1 VQSKSYACIAL
12 RTVWP
17 SCIVAAPGPSL
28 KAFGHT
34 DIHLIAVGDA
44 YRLFPEA
51 DILYAADLA
60 WWQARNP
67 KFAGKKL
74 ICQFPREPNREAIA
88 KELGVTVIPA
98 RPGGSFSFRGAIH
111 YGKHSGFQAINLGL
125 RFSRLVV
132 IVGFDMKGTHFFGAH
147 KQPLR
152 QKLNY
157 SRWIAEMHEAA
168 RHLPK
173 QYRIINAT
181 EDSALEC
188 FESMPLED
196 ALNEVRKARQAHI
209 VTTQDGHAGC
219 PWSAHP
225 GLGANWE
232 AEMGVLLS
240 GIRR

>member
-1 VQSKSYACIAL
+1 LKL
-12 RTVWP
+12 VWP

-44 YRLFPEA
+44 YRLFPDA
-51 DILYAADLA
+51 DILYAADVA

-67 KFAGKKL
+67 KFAGKK
-74 ICQFPREPNREAIA
+74 ITCQFPREPDREAIA

-98 RPGGSFSFRGAIH
+98 RPGKKFSFRGAIH

-147 KQPLR
+147 KRPLR
-152 QKLNY
+152 QKMNY
-157 SRWIAEMHEAA
+157 SRWVAEMHEAA

-188 FESMPLED
+188 FERMSLAE
-196 ALNEVRKARQAHI
+196 ALNEARQAGQAHI
-209 VTTQDGHAGC
+209 NTAQDGY
-219 PWSAHP
+219 
-225 GLGANWE
+225 
-232 AEMGVLLS
+232 
-240 GIRR
+240 